1 MLPQPTAAACLN
13 KFTRDG
19 KLGRA
24 DQCSAVRPHLD
35 YPKSGDDAIPSQQSR
50 PWQSRAEGPG
60 RPGDGCQRPQ
70 IASRKFSKVANPAI
84 YTAKLP
90 LPGAPGKD
98 MELAYLDNQNTS
110 GSPTLLLLHGLF
122 DHKGTWSSLCP
133 HLDRHFRLLAPDL
146 IGFGHSSKPLLDHLP
161 VPYRYSPPM
170 HAEYLC
176 RFILQQGLDDV
187 ILVGN
192 SLGGG
197 IALYMALQFPQLQRR
212 TRGLVLIDA
221 AGYPQQL
228 PGHIRELG
236 GWLGTLMNNPFFH
249 WLAFRSGLVSMV
261 VQKTFE
267 RAFYDRGLI
276 TPELK
281 NSTLEILKSSNIFYA
296 YKTAAQNIL
305 PAGHPEVV
313 KKFSQITCP
322 TLLIWGREDRI
333 IPVLSAL
340 RFKEDIPHANLHIIE
355 QCGHS
360 PQLEHPAQ
368 VARLIATWA
377 EDNL

>member
-1 MLPQPTAAACLN
+1 MPSNPSRQ
-13 KFTRDG
+13 
-19 KLGRA
+19 
-24 DQCSAVRPHLD
+24 S
-35 YPKSGDDAIPSQQSR
+35 SGHRMHHSR
-50 PWQSRAEGPG
+50 PWQRQVEGPSCPPDVC
-60 RPGDGCQRPQ
+60 RSPQ
-70 IASRKFSKVANPAI
+70 VDLRKFSKMSNPAI
-84 YTAKLP
+84 YTEKISLP
-90 LPGAPGKD
+90 EQPGKD
-98 MELAYLDNQNTS
+98 MELVYLDNHNTT
-110 GSPTLLLLHGLF
+110 GSSTLLLLHGLF

-133 HLDRHFRLLAPDL
+133 YLNRHFRLLAPDL

-161 VPYRYSPPM
+161 VSYRYSPPM

-176 RFILQQGLDDV
+176 RFILQRGLDDV

-197 IALYMALQFPQLQRR
+197 IALYLALQFPQLQCR

-228 PGHIRELG
+228 PGHIQELG
-236 GWLGTLMNNPFFH
+236 GWLGTLMNNPFFR
-249 WLAFRSGLVSMV
+249 WLAFRTGLVSLV

-267 RAFYDRGLI
+267 HAFYDERLI

-281 NSTLEILKSSNIFYA
+281 NATLEILKSRNIFYA

-305 PAGHPEVV
+305 PAGHQEMV
-313 KKFSQITCP
+313 KKFAQITCP

-360 PQLEHPAQ
+360 PQLEHPEQ
-368 VARLIATWA
+368 VARLIGTWA
-377 EDNL
+377 QEHF